1 MQHNT
6 NINRLCHQS
15 HSVSSACDYSRAG
28 RLSNTQEINPNLAA
42 GVSLPPRGWRQI
54 RDPGVPHLYAIG
66 SVHRSAAGHSMKSAT
81 ISLVSC

>member
-15 HSVSSACDYSRAG
+15 HSVSSACDYS
-28 RLSNTQEINPNLAA
+28 SNAQEINPNLAA
-42 GVSLPPRGWRQI
+42 AVSLPPRGWRQI

-81 ISLVSC
+81 FSLVSC